1 MRWKQNAFRFHSS
14 QTGRD
19 ILLNTAVQS
28 SAAASICML
37 KSSFLSEVP
46 APAVISIWAEGTES
60 ESQSVFDAYGE
71 EAQWMSMCQHSVK
84 GGPNKLPDTLH

>member
-1 MRWKQNAFRFHSS
+1 MRWKQNAFRFYSS